1 MCFSARLPLADRTGA
16 IASPGPSSLLPL
28 FTEVPRETVWK
39 IGIASNLGSDERATA
54 CEEAPF
60 RHLQPPNVHDRE
72 RLQLFSVHSLDR

>member
-54 CEEAPF
+54 CEEAPL
-60 RHLQPPNVHDRE
+60 RCLLHQISAVENP
-72 RLQLFSVHSLDR
+72 FSYFSNSL